1 MKTFPQMEPNSR
13 NLLSGLKADVTKKF
27 TVEPLNVPT
36 AGEEREG
43 RSLGTGEH
51 IFGVWVIT
59 AHLGMQGKR
68 GRVGL

>member
-1 MKTFPQMEPNSR
+1 MKAFPQLEPDSR
-13 NLLSGLKADVTKKF
+13 NLLSGLKADVTKKL

-51 IFGVWVIT
+51 ISGVW
-59 AHLGMQGKR
+59 KR